1 MASPHSPAM
10 DTTTGSHPST
20 PVDGPAHRS
29 AGASIDRFTRRSPRP
44 GHPYRREDHH
54 TTALTHA
61 LVAAGRGYAVIPL
74 TRAKLPAVASPA
86 PRRPGHRPVP
96 RRLRPTRTRHPRRH
110 RRPAR
115 RTPPLRGRAL
125 GHRVRH
131 RLRRPPYHLI
141 GIDLDTKHGADGLT
155 ALRLLAEEHH
165 VALPPTV
172 TVRTPSGGH
181 HLYFS
186 GPPSPPVPNSAGRL
200 APGIDIRGTGGYLVG
215 PGSHTSRG
223 AYTLTPGTPR
233 TPTPAPP
240 ALLHLLT
247 HLPHT
252 THPHNTRP
260 RPTPHTP
267 STPAPALLRFVRTAP
282 NGQRNARLFWA
293 ACRAPRIGPGPGD
306 VHGTHHS
313 GPAHGA
319 ERAGGTGDHRFGGTA
334 VTRCL
339 RSSSG
344 SGWPAGP
351 THATRPGRSS
361 CRGTSTPRCLPN
373 QAGGRAVMYYRFPKV
388 PRYAR

>member
-1 MASPHSPAM
+1 MASPHSTAM
-10 DTTTGSHPST
+10 DTPTGSHPST

-29 AGASIDRFTRRSPRP
+29 AGASIDRFTCRSPRP

-54 TTALTHA
+54 STALTHA

-74 TRAKLPAVASPA
+74 TRAKLPAVRSPHHADQATA
-86 PRRPGHRPVP
+86 PCRGACGQLGHGIHDATSDPLAV
-96 RRLRPTRTRHPRRH
+96 RRLFAAAPWAT
-110 RRPAR
+110 AY
-115 RTPPLRGRAL
+115 GIAC
-125 GHRVRH
+125 GV
-131 RLRRPPYHLI
+131 PPYHLI

-186 GPPSPPVPNSAGRL
+186 GPPSPPIPNSAGRL

-252 THPHNTRP
+252 THPHNTPP

-267 STPAPALLRFVRTAP
+267 STPAPA
-282 NGQRNARLFWA
+282 
-293 ACRAPRIGPGPGD
+293 
-306 VHGTHHS
+306 
-313 GPAHGA
+313 
-319 ERAGGTGDHRFGGTA
+319 
-334 VTRCL
+334 
-339 RSSSG
+339 
-344 SGWPAGP
+344 
-351 THATRPGRSS
+351 
-361 CRGTSTPRCLPN
+361 
-373 QAGGRAVMYYRFPKV
+373 
-388 PRYAR
+388 